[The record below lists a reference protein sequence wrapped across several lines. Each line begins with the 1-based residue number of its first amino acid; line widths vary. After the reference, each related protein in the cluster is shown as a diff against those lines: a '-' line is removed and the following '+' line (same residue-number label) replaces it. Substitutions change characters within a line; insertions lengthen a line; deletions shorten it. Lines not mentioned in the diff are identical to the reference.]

1 MSYATP
7 SQGSNNISRLAAPLI
22 FRVLALTFALTW
34 AASPTLC
41 QQDACTKFRETL
53 KTTYDFKPSKL
64 SEADR
69 TAKSA
74 KMDSFWK
81 MVERNREELLPCLRA
96 AVGDPKSDAWFRFD
110 GSNLL
115 VTVDPSPGS
124 KLEQIRQYTAV
135 DLNDVDLR
143 FWVGILA
150 KRGTEGLDVA
160 DAGARWLSFPR
171 AEYYLPEHGAFKVD
185 SLLGAFFIYGSMDEA
200 QATPALLKIAS
211 DPNHP
216 AREQALAIL
225 LFQATPESFRA
236 LKIAIKAG
244 RTNEAQSA
252 LLLLLENP
260 RRVTP
265 RDKPKTSREEF
276 LKAFN
281 AYVDGDG
288 QPFLTLVTEVPDGE
302 RDVVAVLK
310 AEDVPLVRKIRRRM
324 IANGNQHSFEFYNT
338 FTEILMTL
346 VWRPELVK

>member
-1 MSYATP
+1 
-7 SQGSNNISRLAAPLI
+7 
-22 FRVLALTFALTW
+22 
-34 AASPTLC
+34 
-41 QQDACTKFRETL
+41 
-53 KTTYDFKPSKL
+53 
-64 SEADR
+64 
-69 TAKSA
+69 
-74 KMDSFWK
+74 MDSFWT
-81 MVERNREELLPCLRA
+81 MVERNKEELLPCLRA

-124 KLEQIRQYTAV
+124 KLEQIRQYAEV
-135 DLNDVDLR
+135 DLGDVDLR
-143 FWVGILA
+143 FWVGIIA
-150 KRGTEGLDVA
+150 KRGTEGFDVA
-160 DAGARWLSFPR
+160 DAGARWLSFPK

-185 SLLGAFFIYGSMDEA
+185 LLLGAFYIYGSMDEA

-211 DPNHP
+211 DRSHP

-236 LKIAIKAG
+236 LKIANKVG
-244 RTNEAQSA
+244 RTDEAQSA

-276 LKAFN
+276 LKAFK

-288 QPFLTLVTEVPDGE
+288 APFLALVTQVPDGE

-310 AEDVPLVRKIRRRM
+310 PEDVPLVRKVRRRM
-324 IANGNQHSFEFYNT
+324 IANGNQHSFEFYKT

-346 VWRPELVK
+346 VWRAELIK